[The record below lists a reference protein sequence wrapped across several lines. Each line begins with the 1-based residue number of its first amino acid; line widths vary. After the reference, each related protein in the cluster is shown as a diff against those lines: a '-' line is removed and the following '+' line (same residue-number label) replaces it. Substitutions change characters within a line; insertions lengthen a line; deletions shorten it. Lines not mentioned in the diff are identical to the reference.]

1 MTGSQQSQPHPHLRV
16 EREGPLLTVVLD
28 HPDRRNA
35 QTPSLWA
42 ALAEVGQTLPPDV
55 RVVVLRGQGPSFS
68 AGLDRGLLSPDGLPG
83 EPNVLALAGDRAA
96 ADGRLLG
103 AIEQFQRGFA
113 IWSQVPAVT
122 IAAVQGHAIGAGF
135 QLALA
140 CDLRVVADDVAF
152 AMRETSLGLVPDL
165 GGTSPLVHLVG
176 YARALEICATGRYVG
191 AQEAVRTGLAS
202 LSVPV
207 AELDAAARDLADAI
221 LQAPEA
227 AVRALKP
234 LLRNA
239 VDAPPAAQRQ
249 AEREAQAGL
258 LTAMARGGG
267 KQ

>member
-1 MTGSQQSQPHPHLRV
+1 MTDTEHSQPHPHLRV
-16 EREGPLLTVVLD
+16 ERDGPLLTVVLD
-28 HPDRRNA
+28 HPQRRNA

-42 ALAEVGQTLPPDV
+42 ALAEVGETLAPSV
-55 RVVVLRGQGPSFS
+55 RVVVLRGAGASFS
-68 AGLDRGLLSPDGLPG
+68 AGLDRGMLAPEGLPG
-83 EPNVLALAGDRAA
+83 EPNVLALAARNEGD
-96 ADGRLLG
+96 GPLLA

-113 IWSQVPAVT
+113 IWSQVHAVT

-191 AQEAVRTGLAS
+191 AQAAVRTGLAS
-202 LSVPV
+202 LSVPA

-227 AVRALKP
+227 AGRELKP
-234 LLRNA
+234 LLLNA
-239 VDAPPAAQRQ
+239 VDAAPAEQRR
-249 AEREAQAGL
+249 AEREAQARL
-258 LTAMARGGG
+258 LTAMTSGRG